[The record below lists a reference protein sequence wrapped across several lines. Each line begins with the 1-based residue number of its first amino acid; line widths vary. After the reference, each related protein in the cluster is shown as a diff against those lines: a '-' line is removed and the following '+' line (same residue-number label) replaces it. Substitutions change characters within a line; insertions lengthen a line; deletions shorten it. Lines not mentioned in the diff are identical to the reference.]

1 MNDNSSHTDNIKDT
15 DKKKSHRPRRWFS
28 IVGIVLGALAVLVII
43 LALGV
48 TLWLT
53 PHRAASLICKE
64 TAKQINGRLQVDE
77 VRYSIWSSFPDIRI
91 ETDSV
96 TLISNALPT
105 KNDTLACVSG
115 LTGSLNILKALGG
128 NIDIGNVDITGLR
141 VNLVKVNDTLA
152 NYNILKDTAARMPE
166 IKSLA
171 IKKLKLHPETLI
183 KYESLGD
190 SLSTAAMIDGLA
202 LTRRDNSQTY
212 ILKTAGRIL
221 LDSKGDT
228 VFDNLPVGLGG
239 YVTARDMMDE
249 ITLSDMSVTAGE
261 LKLKANAG
269 IRLRPSPVVTRLDFV
284 TPPLGLLQLLR
295 HIPTNILSFPD
306 GLSGNVRASVAA
318 RLLSPYPSDDSR
330 IPYLDAELRID
341 NGKISI
347 EYPEGN
353 RLDITPIKAL
363 ASLRLRG
370 EQSDSSM
377 LRITGLEAES
387 DGLRIRGSASAYGIT
402 GDSAFAE
409 LDLSYNGD
417 MQKLARL
424 FMPRNVSIA
433 CGDIE
438 GESHIELAI
447 PAGDGKT
454 ISNPK
459 ADISI
464 RLSKLSATLEKGG
477 SFHAHDLTLR
487 ADASA
492 DKVSKK
498 GIRQATLLMD
508 IALGKAGYAGNG
520 VNAGA
525 EGLSVAIRMPKGFT
539 AGYGTSLQTLPTA
552 DLSLH
557 TRKGRLRIPS
567 DTVDVSLGNTT
578 LTANIAG
585 DSGKAS
591 ISVAAARYRQ
601 AQTETGAEGISAT
614 VSALSLANPV
624 MVSPGPEAPSSPEDS
639 LTLSFAPHT
648 PVYVGINAGNDLQA
662 YIQGIA
668 MKLRLDARAG
678 YIHSPAFPAD
688 NTFSG
693 LKASIDNDSIII
705 HSLNARSGGCA
716 ASLRGNISNLRQFIG
731 AGAPSM
737 LKMRMRLDLDT
748 LDINRIARIYE
759 NGVALTQGVAATL
772 PSPKPTVVSRS
783 DSMTL
788 LVPRNL
794 DAALDITARHL
805 TYTDLD
811 LTNVG
816 TTLAMRNGTAYIDSL
831 RMTAPFGRASIDF
844 SYSTSDTRDI
854 FMKANVR
861 ADSLDIRRFFDCYRN
876 TLLRMMPY
884 MSNFSGVIDA
894 EADGRIDIFPS
905 MFFNVPSLRAEVG
918 FTGHGLTVR
927 QNRFIR
933 RITRMMLIRHSDPI
947 RIPTF
952 HMKGNIHDNLMELY
966 PFDIEFDRY
975 TLSAA
980 GINNFDGD
988 LFYHLGILKSPVPFP
1003 FGINVKGNISMPLLR
1018 FGGPDFKPAE
1028 GETVTPD
1035 IMEKGRRINLLL
1047 NLKYGFSEFLKK
1059 AASDD
1064 TSDDSDYV
1072 YPVKIEAK
1080 KD

>member
-1 MNDNSSHTDNIKDT
+1 
-15 DKKKSHRPRRWFS
+15 
-28 IVGIVLGALAVLVII
+28 
-43 LALGV
+43 
-48 TLWLT
+48 
-53 PHRAASLICKE
+53 
-64 TAKQINGRLQVDE
+64 
-77 VRYSIWSSFPDIRI
+77 
-91 ETDSV
+91 
-96 TLISNALPT
+96 
-105 KNDTLACVSG
+105 
-115 LTGSLNILKALGG
+115 
-128 NIDIGNVDITGLR
+128 
-141 VNLVKVNDTLA
+141 
-152 NYNILKDTAARMPE
+152 
-166 IKSLA
+166 
-171 IKKLKLHPETLI
+171 
-183 KYESLGD
+183 
-190 SLSTAAMIDGLA
+190 
-202 LTRRDNSQTY
+202 
-212 ILKTAGRIL
+212 
-221 LDSKGDT
+221 
-228 VFDNLPVGLGG
+228 
-239 YVTARDMMDE
+239 
-249 ITLSDMSVTAGE
+249 
-261 LKLKANAG
+261 
-269 IRLRPSPVVTRLDFV
+269 
-284 TPPLGLLQLLR
+284 
-295 HIPTNILSFPD
+295 
-306 GLSGNVRASVAA
+306 
-318 RLLSPYPSDDSR
+318 
-330 IPYLDAELRID
+330 
-341 NGKISI
+341 
-347 EYPEGN
+347 
-353 RLDITPIKAL
+353 
-363 ASLRLRG
+363 
-370 EQSDSSM
+370 
-377 LRITGLEAES
+377 
-387 DGLRIRGSASAYGIT
+387 
-402 GDSAFAE
+402 
-409 LDLSYNGD
+409 

-678 YIHSPAFPAD
+678 YTHSPAFPAD

-748 LDINRIARIYE
+748 LDI
-759 NGVALTQGVAATL
+759 
-772 PSPKPTVVSRS
+772 
-783 DSMTL
+783 
-788 LVPRNL
+788 
-794 DAALDITARHL
+794 
-805 TYTDLD
+805 
-811 LTNVG
+811 